1 MTERFERQPTPRWF
15 WIAAICSL
23 LFMAAGCW
31 DYLTDIAKEPATL
44 TVDRRDLVKAQP
56 MWQIAAYAVSVWM
69 GFLGTLLLLLRRRS
83 AEPFLVVS
91 LIAAFVSFLPY
102 ATVPVIR
109 DNITTNDIALAIGI
123 LLVTSSI
130 WSFARHSKQQGWLR

>member
-1 MTERFERQPTPRWF
+1 
-15 WIAAICSL
+15 
-23 LFMAAGCW
+23 
-31 DYLTDIAKEPATL
+31 
-44 TVDRRDLVKAQP
+44 
-56 MWQIAAYAVSVWM
+56 MWQIAAYALSVWV
-69 GFLGTLLLLLRRRS
+69 GFLGTVLLVLRRRS

-91 LIAAFVSFLPY
+91 LIAAFVSFVPY

-123 LLVTSSI
+123 LLVTGSI